1 MSFYIT
7 KSTYI
12 IPTTVTTII
21 AGNYLSP
28 TVQKMKFF
36 SKDFL
41 SKCDQILNGKRQ
53 FFCSAQTQLNL
64 TAISIFAVHLLCNI
78 VFLSGFKVQNVV
90 SHQTLW
96 KNYRY
101 GFTFIKICQAF

>member
-1 MSFYIT
+1 MENINFSAVP
-7 KSTYI
+7 K
-12 IPTTVTTII
+12 PNV
-21 AGNYLSP
+21 L
-28 TVQKMKFF
+28 KF
-36 SKDFL
+36 
-41 SKCDQILNGKRQ
+41 
-53 FFCSAQTQLNL
+53 LNL

-101 GFTFIKICQAF
+101 GFTFIKTCQAF